1 LVLYPTQETNMKGM
15 TTFLWFDGNGEEAA
29 KFYCKVFKG
38 GKITGRMKPPKGT
51 PGATS
56 KPLTVEFRINGMNFV
71 ALNGGPQFKFTEA
84 VSFCINVETQKE
96 VDYYWKKLTSGGGE
110 ESMCGWLK
118 DKYGVSWQVTPTILI
133 KLMKDKDPAKS
144 ARVMQA
150 MLKMKKIN
158 IAALQKAAKG

>member
-1 LVLYPTQETNMKGM
+1 MKGIS
-15 TTFLWFDGNGEEAA
+15 TFLWFDGDGEEAA
-29 KFYCKVFKG
+29 KFYCSVFKDA
-38 GKITGRMKPPKGT
+38 KITGKMQPPKGT

-56 KPLTVEFRINGMNFV
+56 KPLTVEFRINGMDFV

-84 VSFCINVETQKE
+84 VSFCINVEDQKE

-118 DKYGVSWQVTPTILI
+118 DKYGVSWQVTPKILI
-133 KLMKDKDPAKS
+133 KLMKDKDPAQS
-144 ARVMQA
+144 GRVMQA

-158 IAALQKAAKG
+158 IAALEKAAKG

>member
-1 LVLYPTQETNMKGM
+1 MKGI

-29 KFYCKVFKG
+29 KFYCSVFKD
-38 GKITGRMKPPKGT
+38 GKITSTMKPPEGT

-56 KPLTVEFRINGMNFV
+56 KPLTVEFRINGMDFV

-84 VSFCINVETQKE
+84 VSFCINVENQEE
-96 VDYYWKKLTSGGGE
+96 VDYYWNKLTSGGGE

-133 KLMKDKDPAKS
+133 KLMKDKDSAKS
-144 ARVMQA
+144 GRVMQA
-150 MLKMKKIN
+150 MLKMKKID
-158 IAALQKAAKG
+158 IAALEKAAKG